1 MNHRHLL
8 TALFFAIIIFIIY
21 QANTN
26 PRSEFFVFLKHIP
39 YSDKIAHALLF
50 GVMAMLLNYSL
61 KFKSIKFW
69 KFNLQVGAII
79 VLTFAGLEELTQ
91 AFNPN
96 RTLDWGDF
104 IADVVGVVVF
114 SFVKVKE

>member
-1 MNHRHLL
+1 MKHRHLL
-8 TALFFAIIIFIIY
+8 TAIFFAIIVLIIY
-21 QANTN
+21 KANTA
-26 PRSEFFVFLKHIP
+26 PQSPFFVFLKFVP

-61 KFKSIKFW
+61 KFKSIEFW
-69 KFNLQVGAII
+69 KFNLQIGAII
-79 VLTFAGLEELTQ
+79 VLTFAGLEELSQ

-104 IADVVGVVVF
+104 IADVVGVSLF
-114 SFVKVKE
+114 SFIKVK